1 MLVIEYLLLSSC
13 RLPVQ
18 AMNLL
23 NVEIETNRLLL
34 RPIGLEYK
42 EEIFSEFTE
51 EIATYM
57 YPRPAKTIAE
67 TELFIKDSRKEL
79 KKAINLQLVI
89 LEKDSEEFLGCAG
102 LHDIDKEP
110 QLGIW
115 LQKSAHG
122 NRYGLEAITA
132 IKEWADENLDYE
144 YLIYPVDQENIASR
158 KIPESLGGKI
168 VREYEKLNLSG
179 NILNIVEYRIYKN

>member
-1 MLVIEYLLLSSC
+1 
-13 RLPVQ
+13 
-18 AMNLL
+18 MNLL

-34 RPIGLEYK
+34 IPIGLEYK

-79 KKAINLQLVI
+79 KKGINLQLVI
-89 LEKDSEEFLGCAG
+89 LEKDFEEFLGCAG

-115 LQKSAHG
+115 LKKSAHG

-158 KIPESLGGKI
+158 KIPESRGRKI